1 MNILYDTLIS
11 ILSQQSLGEVGVF
24 HCIAMT
30 ATELKSG
37 SFSLMSSPSISSLS
51 SSTVLSSGVV
61 TVLAASE
68 VQNEL

>member
-11 ILSQQSLGEVGVF
+11 ILSQQCLAEVRFF
-24 HCIAMT
+24 HCVAMT
-30 ATELKSG
+30 AKESKSG